1 MEFCDCVCNTMAT
14 HVLIKMF
21 YVVVDGSMK
30 EGVDPL
36 EAYMASVG
44 GHLDRGKKLLLKQ
57 QLHHLNNVSDICLSS
72 SLIMVDYLCVKRVS
86 ISRVRKLC

>member
-1 MEFCDCVCNTMAT
+1 MEFCDCVCSTMAT
-14 HVLIKMF
+14 HVLINMC

-30 EGVDPL
+30 EGIDPL

-57 QLHHLNNVSDICLSS
+57 
-72 SLIMVDYLCVKRVS
+72 
-86 ISRVRKLC
+86 